1 MVSCDMSDDTWKCLL
16 QDQGGNVDFLDWW
29 RGLPRGLLFT
39 NSLENKDSAGV
50 ILSALEQDFSG
61 AWSAFVWK
69 DPMFQHYEACATGAG
84 LIFEMT
90 FCIEPGSLH
99 CEVKQEL
106 MTIAQAE
113 WNECGRHV
121 VLVRQVFSW
130 PWVGQWEMILFSV
143 AVKDRIW
150 TKLAKWFL
158 NGQQGVERLVN
169 IRSSVEKPTSLQYHM
184 NAPPMKK
191 GMHCLYTV
199 LSEAGGRWLI
209 RRLHETGMVLL
220 LCKQDFMLSIALF
233 RGGEEHADMLCRHG
247 SSASHNLRDE
257 AEDSRFIVLLHEDRG
272 RRDTSLESR
281 FQDLLMHVYL
291 STLVK
296 AMDLSGPLVRVRI
309 KMWHGVVYEGEVP
322 DSENLMFIQE
332 AWQFVRS
339 WTERAVEMPH
349 IRMVAW
355 GRTITQET
363 RLSELCGERDKV
375 TIHLVAP
382 LHGGGRTDTEKAP
395 DAVASLAAMLRA
407 QGAEDTEAVR
417 WAQTVVDK
425 VGGPRAMRSRD
436 E

>member
-1 MVSCDMSDDTWKCLL
+1 ML
-16 QDQGGNVDFLDWW
+16 QPDERWGNINQPLHF
-29 RGLPRGLLFT
+29 
-39 NSLENKDSAGV
+39 
-50 ILSALEQDFSG
+50 
-61 AWSAFVWK
+61 
-69 DPMFQHYEACATGAG
+69 
-84 LIFEMT
+84 FELA
-90 FCIEPGSLH
+90 FCIEPGSVH

-121 VLVRQVFSW
+121 VLVRQAFSW
-130 PWVGQWEMILFSV
+130 PWVGQWEMILPSV

-150 TKLAKWFL
+150 TKLAKWFH
-158 NGQQGVERLVN
+158 NGQQRVERLVN

-191 GMHCLYTV
+191 GMRCLYTI

-220 LCKQDFMLSIALF
+220 LCKQELLSIALF
-233 RGGEEHADMLCRHG
+233 RGGEEHADMLRRHG
-247 SSASHNLRDE
+247 SSASHNLQDE
-257 AEDSRFIVLLHEDRG
+257 AEDIVLLHEDRG

-339 WTERAVEMPH
+339 WTEGQWRCH
-349 IRMVAW
+349 
-355 GRTITQET
+355 T
-363 RLSELCGERDKV
+363 SERWHGGGQSHRCGERDKV

-395 DAVASLAAMLRA
+395 DAVASLVAMLRA

-417 WAQTVVDK
+417 WAQIWYEAEMQRPIVSKPQVHSCQK
-425 VGGPRAMRSRD
+425 HCAKYEKGVL
-436 E
+436 